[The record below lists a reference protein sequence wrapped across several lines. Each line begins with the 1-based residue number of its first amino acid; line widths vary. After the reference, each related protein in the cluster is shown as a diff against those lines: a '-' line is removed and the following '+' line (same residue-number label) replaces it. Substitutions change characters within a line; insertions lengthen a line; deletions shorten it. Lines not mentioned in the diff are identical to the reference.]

1 MPTGFRPGRWLE
13 LRVTV
18 PVAAQEA
25 VTAWMLDRGAAGVQ
39 EEYPGL
45 GLDLDGP
52 LVSGDPT
59 EWRGEAPANPNP
71 GVTLIA
77 WIETDGG
84 PAATTAALQAAV
96 RDAAGAEA
104 AATASVKAIEDCDWS
119 AAWKADWKPTPAGR
133 SLMICPSW
141 LEPPPGDRVV
151 LRIDPGMA
159 FGTGTH
165 FTTAGCLEL
174 LEDALGARGAGEAV
188 AVLDVGTGS
197 GILAIAA
204 LKLGAARALGID
216 VDPDAVQAA
225 VENAAAN
232 GVGDRFTARIPAVGP
247 ADGTFQ
253 VVLANILAHT
263 LIELAP
269 SLAAAVAPGGELIVS
284 GVIDERAD
292 DVDTALQA
300 QGLAQVRLRRGD
312 GWVAAAYAR
321 TGAGEWE
328 SDPNN

>member
-1 MPTGFRPGRWLE
+1 MNTDHHPRRWLE

-18 PVAAQEA
+18 PVAAQDA
-25 VTAWMLDRGAAGVQ
+25 ITAWLLDRGAAGVQ

-52 LVSGDPT
+52 LVSGDPA
-59 EWRGEAPANPNP
+59 EWRGEAPGNPT
-71 GVTLIA
+71 GRVTLVA
-77 WIETDGG
+77 WVESDTG
-84 PAATTAALQAAV
+84 PAAADEALQSAV
-96 RDAAGAEA
+96 RAAAGPDA
-104 AATASVKAIEDCDWS
+104 AATARVKAVEDCDWS
-119 AAWKADWKPTPAGR
+119 AAWKAGWQPTPAGR

-141 LEPPPGDRVV
+141 LEPPPGDRIV

-174 LEDALGARGAGEAV
+174 LEDALAARPAGEAV

-216 VDPDAVQAA
+216 VDPDAVHAA
-225 VENAAAN
+225 AENAATN
-232 GVGDRFTARIPAVGP
+232 GVGDRFTARIAAVGP
-247 ADGTFQ
+247 ADGSFQ

-263 LIELAP
+263 LIDLAP
-269 SLAAAVAPGGELIVS
+269 SLAAAVAPRGELIVS

-292 DVDTALQA
+292 DVDNALRA
-300 QGLAQVRLRRGD
+300 QGLAQVRIRKGE
-312 GWVAAAYAR
+312 GWVAAAYSR
-321 TGAGEWE
+321 ENVGSLT
-328 SDPNN
+328 SDV